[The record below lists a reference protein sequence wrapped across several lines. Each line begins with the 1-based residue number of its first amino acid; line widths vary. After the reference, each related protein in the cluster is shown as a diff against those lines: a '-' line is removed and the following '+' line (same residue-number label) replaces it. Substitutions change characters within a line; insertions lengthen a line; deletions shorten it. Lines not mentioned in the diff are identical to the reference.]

1 MIRELLQIL
10 VQTEADILPLILRI
24 ALGVVIFPHG
34 AQKLLGWFGGYGYRG
49 TMGFLTK
56 SMGIPAVF
64 AYLAIMAEFFGSLG
78 LIVGLLTRPAALGI
92 GIVMLVAA
100 WMVHRQSG
108 FFMNWKGDQEGEGF
122 EFHILAAGIALA
134 LVISGGGAL
143 SLDEALSGLLF

>member
-78 LIVGLLTRPAALGI
+78 LIAGLLTRPAALGI

-108 FFMNWKGDQEGEGF
+108 FFMNWQGDQEGEGF

>member
-10 VQTEADILPLILRI
+10 MQTEADILPLILRI

-34 AQKLLGWFGGYGYRG
+34 AQKLLGWFGGYSYRG
-49 TMGFLTK
+49 TMDFFTK
-56 SMGIPAVF
+56 GMGIPAVF
-64 AYLAIMAEFFGSLG
+64 AFLAITAEFFGSLG

-100 WMVHRQSG
+100 WMAHRQSG
-108 FFMNWKGDQEGEGF
+108 FFMNWQGDQEGEGF

-134 LVISGGGAL
+134 LVIGGGGAL
-143 SLDEALSGLLF
+143 SLDGALSGLLF